1 MQLSPRYGSE
11 PVIVLEGPVDEV
23 VASTVRQR
31 RRLAE
36 VVTGFGADEW
46 SHPSRCERWTARDVI
61 VHLDSTNAFWTAS
74 ITAGVRGE
82 PTRFLATFDPVSSPA
97 ELVEAAHAR
106 ETAEVLDHFL
116 ASTEMFTE
124 ALEGLGDEDLDQ
136 LAEAPPGHVPV
147 STVVHHALWDSW
159 VHERDVLLPM
169 GGAPDEEPDE
179 ITACLR
185 YATALAP
192 ALSITS
198 GARRRGTLAIDV
210 VEPEVLLTAD
220 VGDIVVVRPGSAPGA
235 DLRLSGDAVEL
246 LEALSVRAPLAQQVP
261 EDVAWLVDGLA
272 EIFDTPR

>member
-1 MQLSPRYGSE
+1 MQLSPRYGTE
-11 PVIVLEGPVDEV
+11 PLIVLEGPVDDV

-36 VVTGFGADEW
+36 VVSGFGADEW
-46 SHPSRCERWTARDVI
+46 SHPSRCDRWTTRDVI

-74 ITAGVRGE
+74 IAAGVRGE
-82 PTRFLATFDPVSSPA
+82 PTRFLATFDPVTSPA
-97 ELVEAAHAR
+97 GLVEAAHDR
-106 ETAEVLDHFL
+106 DTAEVLHRFL
-116 ASTEMFTE
+116 ASTETFTE

-159 VHERDVLLPM
+159 VHERDVVLPM
-169 GGAPDEEPDE
+169 GGAPDVEPDE

-185 YATALAP
+185 YAAALAP
-192 ALSITS
+192 ALSITNRL
-198 GARRRGTLAIDV
+198 RRRGTLAIDV
-210 VEPEVLLTAD
+210 VDPEVALIAD
-220 VGDIVVVRPGSAPGA
+220 VGDTVAVRPGSAPGA
-235 DLRLSGDAVEL
+235 DLRLTGDAVEL
-246 LEALSVRAPLAQQVP
+246 LEALSVRAQLTQHVP